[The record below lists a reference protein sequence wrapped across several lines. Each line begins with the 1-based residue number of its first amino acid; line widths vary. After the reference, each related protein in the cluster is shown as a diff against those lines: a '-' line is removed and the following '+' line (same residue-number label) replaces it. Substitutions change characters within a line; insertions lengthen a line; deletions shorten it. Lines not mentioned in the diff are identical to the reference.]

1 MLWYNRAA
9 GNYGTLQKELFF
21 VKSKLRKC
29 AMLTK
34 PSTCKKNTGDIFAD
48 PVFQNKK
55 AKVVFKNSFWYVL
68 AKYIEYWY
76 WHQELFHLLVKNVY
90 DTWDIIHH
98 WLWTETNRSQVPLSR
113 KIRQKFQYMHFCKH
127 VWRISIFKY
136 SCLKWLSCIFVSKY
150 NVKFACSS

>member
-1 MLWYNRAA
+1 MLRYNRTA

-55 AKVVFKNSFWYVL
+55 AKVVFKNSFWYAL

-76 WHQELFHLLVKNVY
+76 WHQSY
-90 DTWDIIHH
+90 
-98 WLWTETNRSQVPLSR
+98 
-113 KIRQKFQYMHFCKH
+113 
-127 VWRISIFKY
+127 SIF
-136 SCLKWLSCIFVSKY
+136 LSKTFMILGLLFTSDFKLRQTDHRYLWVERSDRSFSTCIFVNMFGVLVYS
-150 NVKFACSS
+150 NTHA